1 MQETVELRICM
12 GSACHQRGVNKV
24 LPILERMIAEQG
36 IEGQVALKGAFCLGP
51 CIDGIVI
58 QLGGRQFL
66 RIKPDN
72 IETRFTEE
80 MLPEIRR
87 ELDGL

>member
-1 MQETVELRICM
+1 MQKTVELRICM
-12 GSACHQRGVNKV
+12 GSACHQKGVNKV

-36 IEGQVALKGAFCLGP
+36 IEGRVAFKGAFCLGP
-51 CIDGIVI
+51 CVDGIVME
-58 QLGGRQFL
+58 LGGRQFL
-66 RIKPDN
+66 QISPEN
-72 IETRFTEE
+72 IETRFTSE